1 MSTVKMKIDKN
12 KVAVLAY
19 ELEVDGAIVD
29 RATEERPLDYIH
41 GTHMLIPRFEAE
53 VEGLAEGDP
62 FAFTLSPE
70 EGYGPYDEKRCFDVP
85 KTAFMVRGKLREDLM
100 QVGRIVPMIGKDG
113 SVVNA
118 TVVAVKEEGVTLDF
132 NHPMAGKTLHFSG
145 KVLSVRDATE
155 KELTEGLH
163 GEYLPPEEGCCHHGH
178 GHCHKHHHE
187 DGEGCCHGEGHEHG
201 EGCCHGEGHEHGEGC
216 CHGEG
221 HEGGCCHHHDA

>member
-1 MSTVKMKIDKN
+1 M
-12 KVAVLAY
+12 L
-19 ELEVDGAIVD
+19 DG
-29 RATEERPLDYIH
+29 
-41 GTHMLIPRFEAE
+41 
-53 VEGLAEGDP
+53 
-62 FAFTLSPE
+62 S
-70 EGYGPYDEKRCFDVP
+70 
-85 KTAFMVRGKLREDLM
+85 
-100 QVGRIVPMIGKDG
+100 

-187 DGEGCCHGEGHEHG
+187 DGEGCCHGEGHKHG

-221 HEGGCCHHHDA
+221 HEGGCCHHHHA

>member
-1 MSTVKMKIDKN
+1 MKIEKN
-12 KVAVLAY
+12 RVAVLTY
-19 ELEVDGAIVD
+19 ELEADGAIVD
-29 RATEERPLDYIH
+29 KATEERPLDYIH
-41 GTHMLIPRFEAE
+41 GTHMLIPRFEEE
-53 VEGLAEGDP
+53 VEGLAEGDA

-70 EGYGPYDEKRCFDVP
+70 EGYGTYDEKRCFDVP
-85 KTAFMVRGKLREDLM
+85 KSAFMVRGELREDLM

-118 TVVAVKEEGVTLDF
+118 TVVGVKEDGVTLDF
-132 NHPMAGKTLHFSG
+132 NHPMAGKRLVFSG

-178 GHCHKHHHE
+178 GHCHKHQHE
-187 DGEGCCHGEGHEHG
+187 EGCCHGEGHEHG

-216 CHGEG
+216 CHQGED
-221 HEGGCCHHHDA
+221 HEGCCRHDG